1 MRLETSKIACGT
13 NLRDTRPINNLK
25 VTVGLPAR
33 GKTYIAHKAS
43 RYLNWLGIK
52 TRVFNVG
59 QYRRKISGAQLP
71 HDFFDSHNRLA
82 EEERRRAAEEALG
95 DLIVWLGET
104 DEQVGI
110 YDATNST
117 YDRRRMVKEACES
130 KGISVLTVSK
140 ESTYIQCRCS
150 LSSLSVRMP
159 I

>member
-1 MRLETSKIACGT
+1 MPAVNPPNTWPFI
-13 NLRDTRPINNLK
+13 DLK

-59 QYRRKISGAQLP
+59 QYRRKISGAQLS

-95 DLIVWLGET
+95 DLICWLEET
-104 DEQVGI
+104 DGQVGI

-117 YDRRRMVKEACES
+117 YDRRQMVKEACES
-130 KGISVLTVSK
+130 KGISVGLKSYLNVLF
-140 ESTYIQCRCS
+140 RCS
-150 LSSLSVRMP
+150 LLNQSVRMP